1 MGSFPNTPKK
11 AKILHKASPKTQ
23 QSQSESESPAIKPI
37 HKPNKQSNVQRKNYV
52 NPKRKYPNSGQQ
64 KQFLRQFGPTNS
76 KRPAFKSGGE
86 VDPYS
91 PDVAP
96 MNIFEN
102 QVIPIGIHNIS
113 KIFRPNLAT
122 IRVLSLGMKFIPK
135 TQLLQWK
142 NNFANFEDFRRRLNN
157 KMFFFVEKTPGT
169 FVREKSFRIKS
180 SWNCMEEYKNVNTF
194 CFNVRDR
201 LDNVFQ

>member
-1 MGSFPNTPKK
+1 MKVLKK
-11 AKILHKASPKTQ
+11 LLQRKISVWDLFQIRQKKQ
-23 QSQSESESPAIKPI
+23 KYYIKLLQ
-37 HKPNKQSNVQRKNYV
+37 KLNNLNQNQNRRQSNQYTSTINSQMFNTKNYV
-52 NPKRKYPNSGQQ
+52 NPKRTHPNSGQQ
-64 KQFLRQFGPTNS
+64 KQFFRQFEPTNS

-113 KIFRPNLAT
+113 KKFRPNLAT

-135 TQLLQWK
+135 TQSLQWK

-157 KMFFFVEKTPGT
+157 KMFFFV
-169 FVREKSFRIKS
+169 
-180 SWNCMEEYKNVNTF
+180 
-194 CFNVRDR
+194 
-201 LDNVFQ
+201 